1 MYGIRRVHPGARDEE
16 TRVMTRTTARVA
28 WLLALLLAWP
38 LGLAA
43 DGARQVRRYE
53 PLTWASDVSG
63 KNFPLFAILTADPV
77 AHRALS
83 EAPALRTMLDAR
95 RTALAEAVATCATS
109 APCHVAALRLGSDD
123 IAGAKEALSA
133 AVKSGALSASIE
145 RMRGS
150 GMFARDEALDD
161 EAFVARAWER
171 AAEGLNR
178 ILGVYGLG
186 EQPRYPAIDAISH
199 DATAQNYGQLLHAA
213 TGLMEEQ
220 AKAWDLFFQPSLA
233 FAMRLLEI
241 NYRDEAARHEPMHA
255 GENAAAYRRIPTIAW
270 SNYPYTVALVPGA
283 GLSDQMERE
292 NHALSPMGRQII
304 EIAARRYHD
313 RKVAIIIVSG
323 GYVHPKH
330 SRFAEAIEMKRAL
343 MRDFGVPEDAIL
355 VDPHARHTT
364 TNVRN
369 AARLVFRYGIPAE
382 RPALI
387 TTQQYHLD
395 SIASAAFDERNERE
409 LGYRPYVSTRRLS
422 RFEVEWLPNVMSL
435 HADPLDPLDP

>member
-1 MYGIRRVHPGARDEE
+1 
-16 TRVMTRTTARVA
+16 
-28 WLLALLLAWP
+28 
-38 LGLAA
+38 
-43 DGARQVRRYE
+43 
-53 PLTWASDVSG
+53 
-63 KNFPLFAILTADPV
+63 
-77 AHRALS
+77 
-83 EAPALRTMLDAR
+83 
-95 RTALAEAVATCATS
+95 
-109 APCHVAALRLGSDD
+109 
-123 IAGAKEALSA
+123 
-133 AVKSGALSASIE
+133 
-145 RMRGS
+145 
-150 GMFARDEALDD
+150 
-161 EAFVARAWER
+161 
-171 AAEGLNR
+171 
-178 ILGVYGLG
+178 
-186 EQPRYPAIDAISH
+186 
-199 DATAQNYGQLLHAA
+199 
-213 TGLMEEQ
+213 
-220 AKAWDLFFQPSLA
+220 
-233 FAMRLLEI
+233 MRLLEI
-241 NYRDEAARHEPMHA
+241 NFRDEAARHEPMHA